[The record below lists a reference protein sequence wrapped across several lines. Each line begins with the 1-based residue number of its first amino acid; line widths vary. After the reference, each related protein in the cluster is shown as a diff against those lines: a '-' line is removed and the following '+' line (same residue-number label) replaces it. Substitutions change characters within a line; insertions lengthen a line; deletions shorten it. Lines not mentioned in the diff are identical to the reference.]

1 MGGYRLYMNTGRD
14 ARLLVCPSNTWQSLG
29 ASCKFRT
36 SPPSFTMA
44 AINLLFCSELCCLPS
59 LKWMLLRHLKPLQ
72 ATEFT
77 ATSLVCGRVYQAQ
90 PDKCLEWV
98 TSTAVRQ
105 RCRLSPALGKALS
118 SSWSPGL
125 KKWVVHRPSKF
136 YRLLQAGAHPFSDWH
151 LLFQFST
158 SRWRSEIAFP
168 GPDPR
173 VSWLAARAPS
183 RWPSSPEILCCV
195 PCVPF
200 VPCGRPGIFRR
211 APDVQSSSRV
221 AKLQLALC
229 TP

>member
-1 MGGYRLYMNTGRD
+1 M
-14 ARLLVCPSNTWQSLG
+14 LG
-29 ASCKFRT
+29 VGDKHSC
-36 SPPSFTMA
+36 
-44 AINLLFCSELCCLPS
+44 
-59 LKWMLLRHLKPLQ
+59 Q
-72 ATEFT
+72 AEVS
-77 ATSLVCGRVYQAQ
+77 A
-90 PDKCLEWV
+90 V
-98 TSTAVRQ
+98 TSIGEGAE
-105 RCRLSPALGKALS
+105 L
-118 SSWSPGL
+118 SWSPGL
-125 KKWVVHRPSKF
+125 KKWVVDRPSKF
-136 YRLLQAGAHPFSDWH
+136 YRLLQAGAHPLSDWH

-211 APDVQSSSRV
+211 ALDVQSSSRV

-229 TP
+229 TLWCALGSQVLPH